1 MFSLSQ
7 NIMMPG
13 MGKMNPRQVKQ
24 AMRKMGIRTEEIP
37 DVEEVIIR
45 KSDKEIV
52 IEKPA
57 VNVME
62 MQGQKTFQITGESY
76 EIARSNKEMAVDEE
90 DIELVISQT
99 GCSREEA
106 IKALE
111 KCDGQ
116 PAEAIIDI
124 MSR

>member
-1 MFSLSQ
+1 
-7 NIMMPG
+7 
-13 MGKMNPRQVKQ
+13 
-24 AMRKMGIRTEEIP
+24 MGIRTEEIP